1 MKAFIARDSDGG
13 LYLYYSNPYSKPPIK
28 SEKILKTEKMWV
40 SLYTP
45 RNTIKII
52 KIDSMLFPEVK
63 WEDEEPTEIN
73 IEIVN
78 KHQ

>member
-1 MKAFIARDSDGG
+1 MKAFIARDSNGRLF
-13 LYLYYSNPYSKPPIK
+13 LYAPNPPIK
-28 SEKILKTEKMWV
+28 FTKEWMVRHTSDV
-40 SLYTP
+40 AAH
-45 RNTIKII
+45 
-52 KIDSMLFPEVK
+52 IDKNLFPEVK

>member
-1 MKAFIARDSDGG
+1 MKAFIARDSDGSLF
-13 LYLYYSNPYSKPPIK
+13 LYTPEPPIK
-28 SEKILKTEKMWV
+28 SEEIWV

-45 RNTIKII
+45 RNTF
-52 KIDSMLFPEVK
+52 KIDDMLFPEVK

-73 IEIVN
+73 IEIVS

>member
-1 MKAFIARDSDGG
+1 MKAFLARDLEAELF
-13 LYLYYSNPYSKPPIK
+13 LYTPNPPIK
-28 SEKILKTEKMWV
+28 LTKEWLSECKSDTV
-40 SLYTP
+40 SS
-45 RNTIKII
+45 
-52 KIDSMLFPEVK
+52 IDDNLFPEVK

>member
-1 MKAFIARDSDGG
+1 MKAFLARDLNGELFLYAPNSPIRFTHSREWIAECKSD
-13 LYLYYSNPYSKPPIK
+13 
-28 SEKILKTEKMWV
+28 TV
-40 SLYTP
+40 SS
-45 RNTIKII
+45 
-52 KIDSMLFPEVK
+52 IDQDLFPEVK

>member
-13 LYLYYSNPYSKPPIK
+13 LYLYYSNPYLKPPIK

-45 RNTIKII
+45 RNTVKII

>member
-1 MKAFIARDSDGG
+1 MKAFLARDLDGSLF
-13 LYLYYSNPYSKPPIK
+13 LYSPNLPIKMKEIWVKAYSKD
-28 SEKILKTEKMWV
+28 IL
-40 SLYTP
+40 S
-45 RNTIKII
+45 TINQN
-52 KIDSMLFPEVK
+52 LFPEVK

>member
-13 LYLYYSNPYSKPPIK
+13 LYLYYLNPPIK
-28 SEKILKTEKMWV
+28 SEEIWV

-45 RNTIKII
+45 RNTY
-52 KIDSMLFPEVK
+52 KIDNNLFPEVK

>member
-1 MKAFIARDSDGG
+1 MKAFLARDSDGG
-13 LYLYYSNPYSKPPIK
+13 LYLYYSNLPIK
-28 SEKILKTEKMWV
+28 SEEIWV

-45 RNTIKII
+45 RNTF
-52 KIDSMLFPEVK
+52 KIDNDLFPEVK

-73 IEIVN
+73 IEIVS

>member
-1 MKAFIARDSDGG
+1 MKAFLARDLNGELF
-13 LYLYYSNPYSKPPIK
+13 LYAPNPPIK
-28 SEKILKTEKMWV
+28 FAHSREWISECKSDTV
-40 SLYTP
+40 SS
-45 RNTIKII
+45 
-52 KIDSMLFPEVK
+52 IDQDLFPEVK

>member
-1 MKAFIARDSDGG
+1 MKAFIARDLDGS
-13 LYLYYSNPYSKPPIK
+13 LYLYKPNPPIK
-28 SEKILKTEKMWV
+28 GTKEWINEYESD
-40 SLYTP
+40 
-45 RNTIKII
+45 II
-52 KIDSMLFPEVK
+52 SRLDDDLFPEVK

>member
-13 LYLYYSNPYSKPPIK
+13 LYLYYSNPPIK
-28 SEKILKTEKMWV
+28 SEEIWLP
-40 SLYTP
+40 LYTP
-45 RNTIKII
+45 RNTF
-52 KIDSMLFPEVK
+52 KIDNDLFPEVK

>member
-13 LYLYYSNPYSKPPIK
+13 LYLYYPNPPIK
-28 SEKILKTEKMWV
+28 FTKEWV
-40 SLYTP
+40 NEHDSDALC
-45 RNTIKII
+45 
-52 KIDSMLFPEVK
+52 IDQDLFPEVK

>member
-13 LYLYYSNPYSKPPIK
+13 LYLYYSNPPIK
-28 SEKILKTEKMWV
+28 SEEIWV

-45 RNTIKII
+45 RNTF
-52 KIDSMLFPEVK
+52 KIDNNLFPEVK

>member
-1 MKAFIARDSDGG
+1 MKAFLARDSNG
-13 LYLYYSNPYSKPPIK
+13 LIFLYHPNPPIK
-28 SEKILKTEKMWV
+28 EKKIW
-40 SLYTP
+40 
-45 RNTIKII
+45 IKAFRTDTLSAIN
-52 KIDSMLFPEVK
+52 KDLFSEVK

>member
-1 MKAFIARDSDGG
+1 MKAFIARDSDGRLF
-13 LYLYYSNPYSKPPIK
+13 LYSPNPPIK
-28 SEKILKTEKMWV
+28 EITRWIT
-40 SLYTP
+40 LYG
-45 RNTIKII
+45 RSSIFTI
-52 KIDSMLFPEVK
+52 DDGLFPEVK

>member
-1 MKAFIARDSDGG
+1 MKTFIARDSDGG
-13 LYLYYSNPYSKPPIK
+13 LYLYYSNPPIK
-28 SEKILKTEKMWV
+28 SEEIWV

-45 RNTIKII
+45 RNTF
-52 KIDSMLFPEVK
+52 KIDNDLFPEVK
-63 WEDEEPTEIN
+63 WEDKEPTEIN

>member
-1 MKAFIARDSDGG
+1 MKAFLARDSDDG
-13 LYLYYSNPYSKPPIK
+13 LYLYYSSPPIK
-28 SEKILKTEKMWV
+28 SEEIWV

-45 RNTIKII
+45 RNTF
-52 KIDSMLFPEVK
+52 KIDNDLFPKVK

>member
-13 LYLYYSNPYSKPPIK
+13 LYLYYSNPYLKPPIK
-28 SEKILKTEKMWV
+28 SKKILKTEKMWV

-45 RNTIKII
+45 RNTVKII

-73 IEIVN
+73 IEIVS